1 MAAETKYSR
10 EYERG
15 LDPFSEFKGKQRDS
29 SKLKM
34 NVADRAVHIL
44 GQLVVGHKWAR
55 LALVAYLILVH
66 LLVFGV
72 LMRAAHAHDHAVTFE
87 VRPLST
93 APPVPLA
100 GT

>member
-1 MAAETKYSR
+1 MAAEGKYSK

-34 NVADRAVHIL
+34 NAADKAVHIL

-55 LALVAYLILVH
+55 LALVGYLILLH
-66 LLVFGV
+66 ILVFGV
-72 LMRAAHAHDHAVTFE
+72 LTRVAHAHEHAVTYSA
-87 VRPLST
+87 VHQ
-93 APPVPLA
+93 PPVL
-100 GT
+100 